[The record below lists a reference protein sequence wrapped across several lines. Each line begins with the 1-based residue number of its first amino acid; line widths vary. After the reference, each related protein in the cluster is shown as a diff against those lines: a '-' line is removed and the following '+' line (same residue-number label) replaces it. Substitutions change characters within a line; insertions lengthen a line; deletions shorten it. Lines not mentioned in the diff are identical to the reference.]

1 MPLTILITGFGPFP
15 GAPFNP
21 TEILVRRLAR
31 LRRPALADVR
41 LVPHVFVTSYQAV
54 DRDLP
59 RLIAHHA
66 PDAILMFGLTPRRR
80 VVTVETRA
88 RNAVTMLFSDAARSI
103 RRHRAIAP
111 GDLPA
116 RLFPPR
122 NRLLVRTV
130 TAARVPA
137 AVSHDAGRY
146 VCNYLSWRALEAA
159 TRSCGP
165 LVAFVHVPQVQRGAH
180 RTGSRVMRITSKD
193 LAKAGA
199 ALLVAIAAEAKRR
212 PPRLSHRLI
221 RGADHLP
228 RS

>member
-21 TEILVRRLAR
+21 TETLVRRLAR
-31 LRRPALADVR
+31 LRRPAVAEVR
-41 LVPHVFVTSYQAV
+41 LVPHVFDTSYLAV

-59 RLIAHHA
+59 RLIAQHA
-66 PDAILMFGLTPRRR
+66 PDAILMFGLAARRR

-88 RNAVTMLFSDAARSI
+88 RNAVSMLFSDATGSIARS
-103 RRHRAIAP
+103 RAIARNAE
-111 GDLPA
+111 PA

-122 NRLLVRTV
+122 NRLLVRAI

-137 AVSHDAGRY
+137 APSRDAGRY

-159 TRSCGP
+159 AIPAGP
-165 LVAFVHVPQVQRGAH
+165 LVAFAHVPQVRRGAL
-180 RTGSRVMRITSKD
+180 RAGTQFKRLTSND
-193 LAKAGA
+193 LAKAGT

-212 PPRLSHRLI
+212 SR
-221 RGADHLP
+221 
-228 RS
+228 